1 MDNLTTDQLEQL
13 LEEVTSGPWEYVPGD
28 TPDGR
33 YIGNHDTWGMCI
45 GVEANGEGS
54 SCSDADL
61 ELAAH
66 APEIA
71 QRLIQQSTGIEQLRD
86 VCLSERDKAFNMTPM
101 RAGEV
106 KAFNFVA
113 ENLDELLDDNAVTS
127 SASIDTT
134 RLK

>member
-1 MDNLTTDQLEQL
+1 MRNLTTTQLEQL
-13 LEEVTSGPWEYVPGD
+13 LEEAIPGPWEYVPGD
-28 TPDGR
+28 TSDGR

-71 QRLIQQSTGIEQLRD
+71 QHLVQQRTGIEQLRD
-86 VCLSERDKAFNMTPM
+86 LCLRERNKAFEATPM

-106 KAFNFVA
+106 QAFNFVV
-113 ENLDELLDDNAVTS
+113 ERLDTLLS
-127 SASIDTT
+127 DTQ
-134 RLK
+134 

>member
-1 MDNLTTDQLEQL
+1 MDNLTTTQLEQL
-13 LEEVTSGPWEYVPGD
+13 LEEATPGPWEYVPGG

-71 QRLIQQSTGIEQLRD
+71 QHLVQQRTGIEQLRD
-86 VCLSERDKAFNMTPM
+86 VCLSERNKAFEATPM

-106 KAFNFVA
+106 QAFNFIA
-113 ENLDELLDDNAVTS
+113 ERLDDLLS
-127 SASIDTT
+127 DTQ
-134 RLK
+134 

>member
-1 MDNLTTDQLEQL
+1 MNNLTTEQLEHL
-13 LEEVTSGPWEYVPGD
+13 LDNATPGPWEYVPGN

-33 YIGNHDTWGMCI
+33 YIGNNDTWGMCI

-71 QRLIQQSTGIEQLRD
+71 QQLTRQSANIEQLRD
-86 VCLSERDKAFNMTPM
+86 LCLRERNKAFNATPM

-106 KAFNFVA
+106 QAFNFVA
-113 ENLDELLDDNAVTS
+113 EKLDELLS
-127 SASIDTT
+127 DTQ
-134 RLK
+134 

>member
-1 MDNLTTDQLEQL
+1 MSNLTTTQLEQL
-13 LEEVTSGPWEYVPGD
+13 LKEATPGPWEYVPGD

-33 YIGNHDTWGMCI
+33 YIGNNDTWGMCI

-61 ELAAH
+61 KLAAH

-71 QRLIQQSTGIEQLRD
+71 QHLVQQRTGIEQLRD
-86 VCLSERDKAFNMTPM
+86 LCLRERNKAFNATPM

-106 KAFNFVA
+106 QAFNFVA
-113 ENLDELLDDNAVTS
+113 EKLDELL
-127 SASIDTT
+127 
-134 RLK
+134 K